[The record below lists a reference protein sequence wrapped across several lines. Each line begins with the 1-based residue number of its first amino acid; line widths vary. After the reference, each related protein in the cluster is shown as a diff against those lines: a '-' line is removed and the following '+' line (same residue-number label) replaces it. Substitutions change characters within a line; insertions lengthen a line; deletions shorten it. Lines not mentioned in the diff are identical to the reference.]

1 MKIST
6 RIGDKGKSR
15 LYSGRMLRKSSLVF
29 EVLGSFD
36 ELNAAFGLCKSVVRD
51 SRAPTFGRTDREN
64 DPSKVHLAAMS
75 AARQAGQA
83 GRVVTGRQE
92 RENNK
97 EEFLKILEILQT
109 DIYRIMAI
117 IGSDFKIPKEIR
129 EIDRKDVLILEQFI
143 EKFESEG
150 GDVGKFV
157 MPGES
162 EISARLH
169 LARTACRRAER
180 SLVAYDNEVT
190 LVFGGVPEFIL
201 QYVNRVSDLLFLMAC
216 F

>member
-64 DPSKVHLAAMS
+64 DPSKVHPS
-75 AARQAGQA
+75 KAGQA